1 MTMAVKRLLDSFHEL
16 SEPEGHGL
24 VVEILRRTVYDVA
37 SLPDDDLLMTA
48 EALFQIWMGGKPRAS
63 SVAVEGGER
72 RSG

>member
-37 SLPDDDLLMTA
+37 SLPDDDLVMAA
-48 EALFQIWMGGKPRAS
+48 EALFLDLDRREAQSKQPRS
-63 SVAVEGGER
+63 
-72 RSG
+72 